1 MINNTFKDIF
11 FDGSILA
18 LEKSSKKKKK
28 SRLDFL
34 PIVCLNSICC

>member
-28 SRLDFL
+28 LSGFSSY
-34 PIVCLNSICC
+34 CMS

>member
-28 SRLDFL
+28 AVWIFFL
-34 PIVCLNSICC
+34 LYV